1 LKESYE
7 QIIANLRREKDT
19 ILQGNSKVV
28 TKIIESKVNEIRLI
42 RSFID
47 DMETKKDATQ
57 QKPSPLGNKSASDE
71 KVR

>member
-1 LKESYE
+1 MKESYE